1 MSITDHLTVRDAVQS
16 SPWADEPRPSTPAGW
31 LERAS
36 DVAGILAADAV
47 ERDRAQAVPTAEVQ
61 LLKDAGLVTLLGPV
75 EHGGAGQTWDLA
87 YQVVREVASGD
98 GSIGQLLA
106 YHYLWAWAVRL
117 VGTPEQITAV
127 EELYTTGNL
136 FFGGAVN
143 PRDNDL
149 TIRDEGDEIVFT
161 GRKSFSTGSKVSDLT
176 VLEGVLE
183 GTDKHIF
190 AIVPSQQPGI
200 VFHDDWDNLGQRL
213 TESGGVTITD
223 VRVPWSAAAGYV
235 DKEQVELVYG
245 TLNLPTIQLVFSN
258 FYLGIARGGLKAG
271 TAYTR
276 STTRPWPY
284 GGDDK
289 ASASE
294 EWYILEGYGRLQSQ
308 LWAAEAL
315 ADDVGREIS
324 ALLHAPREDLT
335 PEARGKVAVRVAAV
349 KQLATDIALEVGTK
363 IYELTGARASSNK
376 VGLDLYWR
384 NARTH
389 TLHDPVAYKRR
400 EVGEYALLGKIPEP
414 SWYT

>member
-1 MSITDHLTVRDAVQS
+1 MSITEITTVQAALAS
-16 SPWADEPRPSTPAGW
+16 SPWTGRARPTTPEAW

-61 LLKDAGLVTLLGPV
+61 LLKDAGLVTLLGPT

-117 VGTPEQITAV
+117 VGTPEQIEAV
-127 EELYTTGNL
+127 ETLYTTENL

-143 PRDNDL
+143 PRDGDL
-149 TIRDEGDEIVFT
+149 TIRDEGDEIVFN

-183 GTDKHIF
+183 GSEKHIF
-190 AIVPSQQPGI
+190 AIVPSRQPGI

-213 TESGGVTITD
+213 TESGGVSITD
-223 VRVPWSAAAGYV
+223 VRVPWAAAAGYV

-294 EWYILEGYGRLQSQ
+294 EWYVLEGYGRLQSQ

-335 PEARGKVAVRVAAV
+335 PEARGHVAVRVAAV
-349 KQLATDIALEVGTK
+349 KQLATDVALEVGTK
-363 IYELTGARASSNK
+363 IFELTGARASSNT
-376 VGLDLYWR
+376 VGLDLFWR